1 MSETTPLSLSVHDDL
16 PRDAAAIV
24 DDGLGE
30 SNDRA
35 APLHEVRP
43 LSCFVRTT
51 AGEVVGGAIGRTWG
65 ACCELQQLWVRPDLR
80 CRGTGARLVRAF
92 EERAVARGCITFY
105 LETYSFQ
112 APRLYRSLGYEVRLE
127 LQGYAEGVVKFTMVK
142 ELPAARA

>member
-1 MSETTPLSLSVHDDL
+1 MPEPMPLSLTVHDDL

-30 SNDRA
+30 ANESA
-35 APLHEVRP
+35 APLHEVRA
-43 LSCFVRTT
+43 LGCFVRTP

-80 CRGTGARLVRAF
+80 CHGTGARLVRAF
-92 EERAVARGCITFY
+92 EERARTRGCTTFY

-112 APRLYRSLGYEVRLE
+112 APHLYRSLGYEVE
-127 LQGYAEGVVKFTMVK
+127 HEMSGYAEGIVKYVMVRRFG
-142 ELPAARA
+142 PA

>member
-1 MSETTPLSLSVHDDL
+1 MSEPTPLSLSVHDDL
-16 PRDAAAIV
+16 PREAAAVV

-30 SNDRA
+30 SNERA

-43 LSCFVRTT
+43 LSSFVRTIE
-51 AGEVVGGAIGRTWG
+51 GEVVGGAIGRTWG

-80 CRGTGARLVRAF
+80 CRGTGARLVRVF
-92 EERAVARGCITFY
+92 EERASTRGCTTFY

-127 LQGYAEGVVKFTMVK
+127 LRGYSEGVVKYTMVK
-142 ELPAARA
+142 ELASA